1 MIPIPFPWKLA
12 ALAALVLALS
22 VQTVRVDRVKADLA
36 EARKT
41 AAEARLDADK
51 ARKMAT
57 EARLEAGRYK
67 SYAELC
73 KAALGRQNDAIE
85 ALRAESAERLARA
98 DKAAA
103 DARAV
108 AASASKFSR
117 DLMNARLAGQ
127 TACERAE
134 DVRARFL
141 EGIK

>member
-1 MIPIPFPWKLA
+1 LIPFPFPWKLA
-12 ALAALVLALS
+12 ALAALVLALG
-22 VQTVRVDRVKADLA
+22 VQTVRVDRLKD
-36 EARKT
+36 
-41 AAEARLDADK
+41 DADK

-57 EARLEAGRYK
+57 EARMEAGRYK

-108 AASASKFSR
+108 AASATKFSR

-141 EGIK
+141 EGIQ

>member
-1 MIPIPFPWKLA
+1 LIPFPFPWKLA
-12 ALAALVLALS
+12 ALAALVLALG
-22 VQTVRVDRVKADLA
+22 VQTVRVDRLKD
-36 EARKT
+36 
-41 AAEARLDADK
+41 DADK

-108 AASASKFSR
+108 AASATKFSR
-117 DLMNARLAGQ
+117 DLMNARLTGQ

>member
-1 MIPIPFPWKLA
+1 MIPITFPWKLA
-12 ALAALVLALS
+12 ALAALVLALG
-22 VQTVRVDRVKADLA
+22 VQTVRVDRLKD
-36 EARKT
+36 
-41 AAEARLDADK
+41 DADK

-57 EARLEAGRYK
+57 EARMEAGRYK

-85 ALRAESAERLARA
+85 AFRAESAERLARA

-108 AASASKFSR
+108 AASATKFSR
-117 DLMNARLAGQ
+117 DLMNARLAGI

-141 EGIK
+141 EGIQ

>member
-1 MIPIPFPWKLA
+1 MIPITFPWKLA
-12 ALAALVLALS
+12 ALAALVLALG
-22 VQTVRVDRVKADLA
+22 VQTVRVDRLKD
-36 EARKT
+36 
-41 AAEARLDADK
+41 DADK

-57 EARLEAGRYK
+57 EARMEAGRYK

-117 DLMNARLAGQ
+117 DLMNARLTGQ

>member
-1 MIPIPFPWKLA
+1 MIPITFPWKLA
-12 ALAALVLALS
+12 ALAALVLALG
-22 VQTVRVDRVKADLA
+22 VQTVRVDRLKD
-36 EARKT
+36 
-41 AAEARLDADK
+41 DADK

-141 EGIK
+141 EGIQ

>member
-1 MIPIPFPWKLA
+1 LIPITFPWKLA
-12 ALAALVLALS
+12 ALAALVLALG
-22 VQTVRVDRVKADLA
+22 VQTVRVDRLKD
-36 EARKT
+36 
-41 AAEARLDADK
+41 DADK

-103 DARAV
+103 DARAA

>member
-1 MIPIPFPWKLA
+1 MIPITFPWKLA
-12 ALAALVLALS
+12 ALAALVLALG
-22 VQTVRVDRVKADLA
+22 VQTVRVDRLKD
-36 EARKT
+36 
-41 AAEARLDADK
+41 DADK

-57 EARLEAGRYK
+57 EARMEAGRYK

>member
-1 MIPIPFPWKLA
+1 LIPITFPWKLA
-12 ALAALVLALS
+12 ALAALVLALG
-22 VQTVRVDRVKADLA
+22 VQTVRVDRLKD
-36 EARKT
+36 
-41 AAEARLDADK
+41 DADK

-57 EARLEAGRYK
+57 EARMEAGRYK

-108 AASASKFSR
+108 AASATKFSR

>member
-1 MIPIPFPWKLA
+1 MIPITFPWKLA
-12 ALAALVLALS
+12 ALAALVLALG
-22 VQTVRVDRVKADLA
+22 VQTVRVDRLKD
-36 EARKT
+36 
-41 AAEARLDADK
+41 DADK

-85 ALRAESAERLARA
+85 ALRAESAERIARA

-108 AASASKFSR
+108 AASATKFSR

-141 EGIK
+141 EGIQ

>member
-1 MIPIPFPWKLA
+1 MIPFPFPWKLA
-12 ALAALVLALS
+12 ALAALVLALG
-22 VQTVRVDRVKADLA
+22 VQTVRVDRLKD
-36 EARKT
+36 
-41 AAEARLDADK
+41 DADK

-57 EARLEAGRYK
+57 EARMEAGRYK

-108 AASASKFSR
+108 AASATKFSR
-117 DLMNARLAGQ
+117 DLMNARLTGQ

-141 EGIK
+141 EGIQ

>member
-1 MIPIPFPWKLA
+1 LIPITFPWKLA
-12 ALAALVLALS
+12 ALAALVLALG
-22 VQTVRVDRVKADLA
+22 VQTVRVDRLKD
-36 EARKT
+36 
-41 AAEARLDADK
+41 DADK

-98 DKAAA
+98 DKAAS

-117 DLMNARLAGQ
+117 DLMNARLTGQ

-141 EGIK
+141 EGLQ

>member
-1 MIPIPFPWKLA
+1 MIPITFPWKLA
-12 ALAALVLALS
+12 ALAALVLALG
-22 VQTVRVDRVKADLA
+22 VQTVRVDRLKD
-36 EARKT
+36 
-41 AAEARLDADK
+41 DADK

-108 AASASKFSR
+108 AASATKFSR

>member
-1 MIPIPFPWKLA
+1 LIPITFPWKLA
-12 ALAALVLALS
+12 ALAALVLALG
-22 VQTVRVDRVKADLA
+22 VQTVRVDRLKD
-36 EARKT
+36 
-41 AAEARLDADK
+41 DADK

-57 EARLEAGRYK
+57 EARMEAGRYK

-108 AASASKFSR
+108 AASATKFSR
-117 DLMNARLAGQ
+117 DLMNARLTGQ

-141 EGIK
+141 EGLQ

>member
-12 ALAALVLALS
+12 ALAALVLALG
-22 VQTVRVDRVKADLA
+22 VQTVRVDRLKD
-36 EARKT
+36 
-41 AAEARLDADK
+41 DADK

-98 DKAAA
+98 DKAAS

-117 DLMNARLAGQ
+117 DLMNARLTGQ

-141 EGIK
+141 EGLQ

>member
-12 ALAALVLALS
+12 ALAALVLALG
-22 VQTVRVDRVKADLA
+22 VQTVRVDRLKD
-36 EARKT
+36 
-41 AAEARLDADK
+41 DADK

-67 SYAELC
+67 SYADLC

-141 EGIK
+141 EGIQ

>member
-1 MIPIPFPWKLA
+1 MIPITFPWKLA
-12 ALAALVLALS
+12 ALAALVLALG
-22 VQTVRVDRVKADLA
+22 VQTVRVDRLKD
-36 EARKT
+36 
-41 AAEARLDADK
+41 DADK

-57 EARLEAGRYK
+57 EARMEAGRYK

-108 AASASKFSR
+108 AASATKFSR
-117 DLMNARLAGQ
+117 DLMNARLTGQ

>member
-1 MIPIPFPWKLA
+1 LIPITFPWKLA
-12 ALAALVLALS
+12 ALAALVLALG
-22 VQTVRVDRVKADLA
+22 VQTVRVDRLKD
-36 EARKT
+36 
-41 AAEARLDADK
+41 DADK

-108 AASASKFSR
+108 AASATKFSR

-141 EGIK
+141 EGIQ

>member
-1 MIPIPFPWKLA
+1 LIPITFPWKLA
-12 ALAALVLALS
+12 ALAALVLALG
-22 VQTVRVDRVKADLA
+22 VQTVRVDRLKD
-36 EARKT
+36 
-41 AAEARLDADK
+41 DADR

-57 EARLEAGRYK
+57 EARMEAGRYK

-108 AASASKFSR
+108 AASATKFSR
-117 DLMNARLAGQ
+117 DLMNARLTGQ

-141 EGIK
+141 EGIQ

>member
-1 MIPIPFPWKLA
+1 MIPITFPWKLA
-12 ALAALVLALS
+12 ALAALVLALG
-22 VQTVRVDRVKADLA
+22 VQTVRVDRLKD
-36 EARKT
+36 
-41 AAEARLDADK
+41 DADK

-103 DARAV
+103 DARAA

>member
-1 MIPIPFPWKLA
+1 LIPFPFPWKLA
-12 ALAALVLALS
+12 ALAALVLALG
-22 VQTVRVDRVKADLA
+22 VQTVRVDRLKD
-36 EARKT
+36 
-41 AAEARLDADK
+41 DADK

-57 EARLEAGRYK
+57 EARMEAGRYK

-117 DLMNARLAGQ
+117 DLMNARLTGQ

>member
-1 MIPIPFPWKLA
+1 LIPIPFPWKLA
-12 ALAALVLALS
+12 ALAALVLALG
-22 VQTVRVDRVKADLA
+22 VQTVRVDRLKD
-36 EARKT
+36 
-41 AAEARLDADK
+41 DADK

-141 EGIK
+141 EGIQ

>member
-1 MIPIPFPWKLA
+1 MIPITFPWKLA
-12 ALAALVLALS
+12 ALAALVLALG
-22 VQTVRVDRVKADLA
+22 VQTVRVDRLK
-36 EARKT
+36 E
-41 AAEARLDADK
+41 DADK

>member
-1 MIPIPFPWKLA
+1 LIPIPFPWKLA
-12 ALAALVLALS
+12 ALAALVLALG
-22 VQTVRVDRVKADLA
+22 VQTVRVDRLKD
-36 EARKT
+36 
-41 AAEARLDADK
+41 DADK

-67 SYAELC
+67 SYADLC

-141 EGIK
+141 EGIQ

>member
-1 MIPIPFPWKLA
+1 MIPFPFPWKLA
-12 ALAALVLALS
+12 ALAALVLALG
-22 VQTVRVDRVKADLA
+22 VQTVRVDRLKD
-36 EARKT
+36 
-41 AAEARLDADK
+41 DADK

-57 EARLEAGRYK
+57 EARMEAGRYK

-108 AASASKFSR
+108 AASATKFSR
-117 DLMNARLAGQ
+117 DLMNARLTGQ

>member
-1 MIPIPFPWKLA
+1 LIPIPFPWKLA
-12 ALAALVLALS
+12 ALAALVLALG
-22 VQTVRVDRVKADLA
+22 VQTVRVDRLKD
-36 EARKT
+36 
-41 AAEARLDADK
+41 DADK

-73 KAALGRQNDAIE
+73 RAALGRQNDAIE

-108 AASASKFSR
+108 AASARKFSR
-117 DLMNARLAGQ
+117 DLMSARLTGQ

-141 EGIK
+141 EGIQ

>member
-1 MIPIPFPWKLA
+1 LIPIPFPWKLA
-12 ALAALVLALS
+12 ALAALVLALG
-22 VQTVRVDRVKADLA
+22 VQTVRVDRLKD
-36 EARKT
+36 
-41 AAEARLDADK
+41 DADK

>member
-1 MIPIPFPWKLA
+1 LIPFPFPWKLA
-12 ALAALVLALS
+12 ALAALVLALG
-22 VQTVRVDRVKADLA
+22 VQTVRVDRLKD
-36 EARKT
+36 
-41 AAEARLDADK
+41 DADK

-57 EARLEAGRYK
+57 EARMEAGRYK

-108 AASASKFSR
+108 AASATKFSR
-117 DLMNARLAGQ
+117 DLMNARLTGQ

>member
-1 MIPIPFPWKLA
+1 LIPITFPWKLA
-12 ALAALVLALS
+12 ALAALVLALG
-22 VQTVRVDRVKADLA
+22 VQTVRVDRLKD
-36 EARKT
+36 
-41 AAEARLDADK
+41 DADK

-67 SYAELC
+67 SYADLC

-141 EGIK
+141 EGIQ

>member
-1 MIPIPFPWKLA
+1 MIPITFPWKLA
-12 ALAALVLALS
+12 ALAALVLALG
-22 VQTVRVDRVKADLA
+22 VQTVRVDRLKD
-36 EARKT
+36 
-41 AAEARLDADK
+41 DADK

-85 ALRAESAERLARA
+85 ALSAESAERLARA

-108 AASASKFSR
+108 AASATKFSR

-141 EGIK
+141 EGIQ

>member
-1 MIPIPFPWKLA
+1 MIPFPFPWKLA
-12 ALAALVLALS
+12 ALAALVLALG
-22 VQTVRVDRVKADLA
+22 VQTVRVDRLKD
-36 EARKT
+36 
-41 AAEARLDADK
+41 DADK

-57 EARLEAGRYK
+57 EARMEAGRYK

>member
-12 ALAALVLALS
+12 ALAALVLALG
-22 VQTVRVDRVKADLA
+22 VQTVRVDRLKA
-36 EARKT
+36 
-41 AAEARLDADK
+41 DADK

-103 DARAV
+103 DARVV

-141 EGIK
+141 EGIQ

>member
-1 MIPIPFPWKLA
+1 LIPITFPWKLA
-12 ALAALVLALS
+12 ALAALVLALG
-22 VQTVRVDRVKADLA
+22 VQTVRVDRLKD
-36 EARKT
+36 
-41 AAEARLDADK
+41 DADK

-57 EARLEAGRYK
+57 EARMEAGRYK

-85 ALRAESAERLARA
+85 ALRAESAERIARA

-117 DLMNARLAGQ
+117 DLMNARLTGQ

-141 EGIK
+141 EGIQ

>member
-1 MIPIPFPWKLA
+1 MIPITFPWKLA
-12 ALAALVLALS
+12 ALAALVLALG
-22 VQTVRVDRVKADLA
+22 VQTVRVDRLKD
-36 EARKT
+36 
-41 AAEARLDADK
+41 DADK

-108 AASASKFSR
+108 AASATKFSR
-117 DLMNARLAGQ
+117 DLMNARLTGQ

>member
-1 MIPIPFPWKLA
+1 MIPITFPWKLA
-12 ALAALVLALS
+12 ALAALVLALG
-22 VQTVRVDRVKADLA
+22 VQTVRVDRLK
-36 EARKT
+36 E
-41 AAEARLDADK
+41 DADK

-117 DLMNARLAGQ
+117 DLMNARLTGQ

>member
-1 MIPIPFPWKLA
+1 MIPITFPWKLA
-12 ALAALVLALS
+12 ALAALVLALG
-22 VQTVRVDRVKADLA
+22 VQTVRVDRLKD
-36 EARKT
+36 
-41 AAEARLDADK
+41 DADK

-57 EARLEAGRYK
+57 EARMEAGRYK

-141 EGIK
+141 EGIQ